1 MERTRRFV
9 VAAVGA
15 VTLSAAVGIPRHPS
29 TAVPTLRNGQT
40 PPGVTWHFDSV
51 PVGQPPA
58 GFSFGR
64 IGGGRAG
71 PWVVES
77 APHAPPQPMRA
88 EERRVGEKG
97 RARGWPCDL
106 KKKKKK

>member
-51 PVGQPPA
+51 PVGHRPASPSVGSAGAAWAIGLCNQPQTRPA
-58 GFSFGR
+58 SR
-64 IGGGRAG
+64 
-71 PWVVES
+71 
-77 APHAPPQPMRA
+77 
-88 EERRVGEKG
+88 
-97 RARGWPCDL
+97 
-106 KKKKKK
+106 

>member
-40 PPGVTWHFDSV
+40 PPGGDL
-51 PVGQPPA
+51 A
-58 GFSFGR
+58 LRFG
-64 IGGGRAG
+64 
-71 PWVVES
+71 
-77 APHAPPQPMRA
+77 
-88 EERRVGEKG
+88 
-97 RARGWPCDL
+97 ARGSATGRLLLRSDRRGAGGAFDFCINPHPPPPTREQPQNTPHQ
-106 KKKKKK
+106 KPPRT

>member
-64 IGGGRAG
+64 IGGGRVG
-71 PWVVES
+71 HWIVES
-77 APHAPPQPMRA
+77 TPEIGRGAGRGR
-88 EERRVGEKG
+88 EEILGVAGS
-97 RARGWPCDL
+97 L
-106 KKKKKK
+106 KK

>member
-64 IGGGRAG
+64 IGGGGGGALDFAIRPRPPPQATEG
-71 PWVVES
+71 RQQS
-77 APHAPPQPMRA
+77 APQNTPRCP
-88 EERRVGEKG
+88 
-97 RARGWPCDL
+97 
-106 KKKKKK
+106 